1 MTHVARLVPLSTMMV
16 LILTGGCEE
25 SRGTAGENND
35 GGSGGAP
42 ARTGGNGG
50 TSTSSG
56 GEANGGQVGAGGR
69 QPLNNPSGPRYH
81 PPEGFEDC
89 VHAPVE
95 EKCVDG
101 WCTLP
106 PSCFVMGSPED
117 EWSRGARSEDLTAVT
132 FTNAIEMQ
140 QYEMTRAEWL
150 NITGVKV
157 APPDDVE
164 TPCLQDG
171 CPISNITWWEAIE
184 AANML
189 STQKGL
195 APCYEPVDCQNAL
208 GQGRFCQG
216 VADPGKSVYECEG
229 YRLPTR
235 AEAEYA
241 ARGGTISTFYSGE
254 ITPQATY
261 NCQLQ
266 PHLQPIAW
274 YCYNSGNRVHIG
286 GQKEANDFGLYD
298 MLGNVREWTN
308 DGNRIGPPEGGV
320 DPTGAV
326 GDHKERIVLGGRYN
340 SFGFILR
347 AANISAVAASS
358 RGNSIGMRLVRTLPA
373 N

>member
-1 MTHVARLVPLSTMMV
+1 MLVATRIIPSLVLVASCLSSCDSTRPSTGDV
-16 LILTGGCEE
+16 SSESGGRDSSTDTGG
-25 SRGTAGENND
+25 
-35 GGSGGAP
+35 GGA
-42 ARTGGNGG
+42 AAG
-50 TSTSSG
+50 
-56 GEANGGQVGAGGR
+56 ANGGQAGAGGR

-195 APCYEPVDCQNAL
+195 APCYEPIECQLEL

-216 VADPGKSVYECEG
+216 VADPERSVYECEG

-241 ARGGTISTFYSGE
+241 ARAGTISTFYSGD
-254 ITPQATY
+254 IAIYQTY
-261 NCQLQ
+261 ICDYDGNLEK
-266 PHLQPIAW
+266 IAW
-274 YCYNSGNRVHIG
+274 YCHNSESRLHES
-286 GQKEANDFGLYD
+286 GQKLPNDFGLFD
-298 MLGNVREWTN
+298 MIGNVREWIN
-308 DGNRIGPPEGGV
+308 DGNRIGSSSGGV
-320 DPTGAV
+320 NPDGML
-326 GDHKERIVLGGRYN
+326 GDHAERLTFVGQYGSHHSTHRTASIQG
-340 SFGFILR
+340 
-347 AANISAVAASS
+347 VAASG